1 MTGPSLCV
9 LGVLARVNSRLIR
22 EEFAQGAEIFKH
34 SSTEFAEFGEFL
46 IKTLYSASSAPR
58 RCNLRAVL
66 HRKAWIPSIFS
77 TVEWN
82 AVARPFF
89 FDFGHRFACRQTDW
103 RKILGIVAGRVD

>member
-9 LGVLARVNSRLIR
+9 LGVLAQVNSRLIR

-46 IKTLYSASSAPR
+46 IKTLYSASSAPW

-66 HRKAWIPSIFS
+66 HRKPGYPQSFLPSSGMPYRAHSFS
-77 TVEWN
+77 PL
-82 AVARPFF
+82 AIA
-89 FDFGHRFACRQTDW
+89 A
-103 RKILGIVAGRVD
+103 LAGKQIGGKFLAS